1 MSRNEVT
8 VDATVDQVWDVLS
21 DGWLYPL
28 WVVGAARM
36 REVDDHWPAV
46 GARLHH
52 SVGSFPVML
61 NDVTEVVA
69 AEPMTRLVL
78 RAQAWPIGAGEV
90 TLTLEALGARTR
102 IVMREQAVSGPGA
115 LAPKLLQ
122 DPVLAWRNTEALRRL
137 SYLVEHRPQTD
148 G

>member
-1 MSRNEVT
+1 VSRNEVT
-8 VDATVDQVWDVLS
+8 VEATVDQVWDVLS

>member
-1 MSRNEVT
+1 MSRNEAT

>member
-8 VDATVDQVWDVLS
+8 VEATVDQVWDVLS

-69 AEPMTRLVL
+69 AELMTRLVL

-115 LAPKLLQ
+115 LAPRLLQ

>member
-1 MSRNEVT
+1 VSRNEVT
-8 VDATVDQVWDVLS
+8 VEATVDQVWDVLS

-61 NDVTEVVA
+61 NDTTEVVA
-69 AEPMTRLVL
+69 AEPTTRLVL

-90 TLTLEALGARTR
+90 TLTLGALGARTR